1 MKTEDGK
8 MLAIYRRLWLVNWAE
23 QWQYRANLMMY
34 LFFWL
39 VSPIVYLAVW
49 TTIAN
54 AQGNVSGMTAPDFV
68 AYYMILLIVNIST
81 SDITVYLL
89 ANRIMDGTLSNML
102 ILPIHPV
109 LTHVLMNNLAFKA
122 LQLIALTPIWAILYL
137 LYQPVLVLTPVNLLL
152 AIPALLMGFLILFF
166 VGAIITSIA
175 FWTTR
180 VWALWDF
187 FNALFGLFAGQ
198 FVPLA
203 LLPPTL
209 QTVAQVLPFRL
220 SLYFPIEL
228 ILGKLTLQQAMLNL
242 GLQALWCGVAYISFR
257 LIWRAGVRNYTAVGA

>member
-1 MKTEDGK
+1 
-8 MLAIYRRLWLVNWAE
+8 MLAIYKRLWLVNWAE

-54 AQGNVSGMTAPDFV
+54 TQGSVNGMSAQDFV
-68 AYYMILLIVNIST
+68 AYYMILLVVNIAT
-81 SDITVYLL
+81 SDITIHLL
-89 ANRIMDGTLSNML
+89 GYKIMDGTFSNML

-122 LQLIALTPIWAILYL
+122 LQLVALTPIWAVLYL
-137 LYQPVLVLTPVNLLL
+137 LYRPVLTILPINLLL

-166 VGAIITSIA
+166 FGVIITSVA

-187 FNALFGLFAGQ
+187 FYALFGLFAGQ

-228 ILGKLTLQQAMLNL
+228 ILGKLTLQQTALNL
-242 GLQALWCGVAYISFR
+242 GLQAVWCVVTYLAFR
-257 LIWRAGVRNYTAVGA
+257 LIWRAGVRNYSAVGA

>member
-1 MKTEDGK
+1 
-8 MLAIYRRLWLVNWAE
+8 MLAIYKRLWLVNWAE

-54 AQGNVSGMTAPDFV
+54 TQGSVNGMSAQDFV
-68 AYYMILLIVNIST
+68 AYYMVLLVVNIAT
-81 SDITVYLL
+81 SDITIHLL
-89 ANRIMDGTLSNML
+89 GYKIMDGTLSNML

-122 LQLIALTPIWAILYL
+122 LQLVALTPIWLVLYL
-137 LYQPVLVLTPVNLLL
+137 LYQPVLTILPINLLL

-166 VGAIITSIA
+166 FGVIITSVA

-187 FNALFGLFAGQ
+187 FYALFGLFAGQ

-203 LLPPTL
+203 LLPPAL
-209 QTVAQVLPFRL
+209 QNVAQVLPFRL

-228 ILGKLTLQQAMLNL
+228 ILGKLTLQQTALNL
-242 GLQALWCGVAYISFR
+242 GLQVVWCVVTYFAFR
-257 LIWRAGVRNYTAVGA
+257 LIWRAGVRNYSAVGA

>member
-1 MKTEDGK
+1 
-8 MLAIYRRLWLVNWAE
+8 MLAIYKRLWLVNWAE

-54 AQGNVSGMTAPDFV
+54 TQGSVNGMSAQDFV
-68 AYYMILLIVNIST
+68 AYYMVLLVVNIAT
-81 SDITVYLL
+81 SDITIHLL
-89 ANRIMDGTLSNML
+89 GYKIMDGTLSNML

-122 LQLIALTPIWAILYL
+122 LQLVALTPIWLVLYL
-137 LYQPVLVLTPVNLLL
+137 LYQPVLTILPINLLL

-166 VGAIITSIA
+166 FGVIITSVA

-187 FNALFGLFAGQ
+187 FYALFGLFAGQ

-203 LLPPTL
+203 LLPPAL

-228 ILGKLTLQQAMLNL
+228 ILGKLTLQQTALNL
-242 GLQALWCGVAYISFR
+242 GLQVVWCVVTYFAFR
-257 LIWRAGVRNYTAVGA
+257 LIWRAGVRNYSAVGA

>member
-1 MKTEDGK
+1 
-8 MLAIYRRLWLVNWAE
+8 MLAIYKRLWLVNWAE

-54 AQGNVSGMTAPDFV
+54 TQGSVNGMSAQDFV
-68 AYYMILLIVNIST
+68 AYYMILLVVNIAT
-81 SDITVYLL
+81 SDITIHLL
-89 ANRIMDGTLSNML
+89 GYKIMDGTLSNML

-122 LQLIALTPIWAILYL
+122 LQLVALTPIWAVLYL
-137 LYQPVLVLTPVNLLL
+137 LYQPVLTILPINLLL
-152 AIPALLMGFLILFF
+152 AIPALLMGFLVLFF
-166 VGAIITSIA
+166 FGVIITSVA

-187 FNALFGLFAGQ
+187 FYALFGLFAGQ

-203 LLPPTL
+203 LLPPAL

-228 ILGKLTLQQAMLNL
+228 ILGKLTLQQTALNL
-242 GLQALWCGVAYISFR
+242 GLQVVWCVVTYFAFR
-257 LIWRAGVRNYTAVGA
+257 LIWRAGVRNYSAVGA

>member
-1 MKTEDGK
+1 

-54 AQGNVSGMTAPDFV
+54 AQGSVNGMSAQDFV
-68 AYYMILLIVNIST
+68 AYYMILLVVNIAT
-81 SDITVYLL
+81 SDITIHLL
-89 ANRIMDGTLSNML
+89 GYKIMDGTLSNML

-122 LQLIALTPIWAILYL
+122 LQLVALMPIWIVLYL
-137 LYQPVLVLTPVNLLL
+137 LYQPVLTILPVNLLL
-152 AIPALLMGFLILFF
+152 AIPALMMGFLILFF
-166 VGAIITSIA
+166 FGVIITSVA

-187 FNALFGLFAGQ
+187 FYALFGLFAGQ

-203 LLPPTL
+203 LLPPAM
-209 QTVAQVLPFRL
+209 QSVAQVLPFRL

-228 ILGKLTLQQAMLNL
+228 ILGKLTLQQTMLNL
-242 GLQALWCGVAYISFR
+242 GMQAAWCIVTYILFR
-257 LIWRAGVRNYTAVGA
+257 LIWRAGVRNYSAVGA

>member
-1 MKTEDGK
+1 
-8 MLAIYRRLWLVNWAE
+8 MLAIYKRLWLVNWAE

-54 AQGNVSGMTAPDFV
+54 TQGSVNGMSAQDFV
-68 AYYMILLIVNIST
+68 AYYMILLVVNIAT
-81 SDITVYLL
+81 SDITIHLL
-89 ANRIMDGTLSNML
+89 GYKIMDGTLSNML

-122 LQLIALTPIWAILYL
+122 LQLVALTPIWAVLYL
-137 LYQPVLVLTPVNLLL
+137 LYRPVLTILPINLLL

-166 VGAIITSIA
+166 FGVIITSVA

-187 FNALFGLFAGQ
+187 FYALFGLFAGQ

-203 LLPPTL
+203 LLPPAL

-228 ILGKLTLQQAMLNL
+228 ILGKLTLQQTALNL
-242 GLQALWCGVAYISFR
+242 GLQVVWCVVTYFAFR
-257 LIWRAGVRNYTAVGA
+257 LIWRAGVRNYSAVGA

>member
-1 MKTEDGK
+1 
-8 MLAIYRRLWLVNWAE
+8 MLAIYKRLWQVNWAE
-23 QWQYRANLMMY
+23 QWQYRANLVMY

-54 AQGNVSGMTAPDFV
+54 TQGSVNGMSAQNFVS
-68 AYYMILLIVNIST
+68 YYMILLVVNITT

-109 LTHVLMNNLAFKA
+109 LTHVLMNNLAFKV
-122 LQLIALTPIWAILYL
+122 LQLIALAPIWAVLYL
-137 LYQPVLVLTPVNLLL
+137 LYQPVLTLSPINLLL
-152 AIPALLMGFLILFF
+152 AIPALLMGFLIMFF
-166 VGAIITSIA
+166 FGAIITSVA

-180 VWALWDF
+180 IWALWDF
-187 FNALFGLFAGQ
+187 FNALFGLLGGQ

-209 QTVAQVLPFRL
+209 QTIAHLLPFQL

-228 ILGKLTLQQAMLNL
+228 ILGKLTPEQIALNL
-242 GLQALWCGVAYISFR
+242 GLQAIWCLLTYGLFR
-257 LIWRAGVRNYTAVGA
+257 LIWRAGIRNYSAVGA

>member
-1 MKTEDGK
+1 
-8 MLAIYRRLWLVNWAE
+8 MLTIYKRLWLVNWAE

-54 AQGNVSGMTAPDFV
+54 AQGSVNGLSAQDFV
-68 AYYMILLIVNIST
+68 AYYMVLLVVNITT

-122 LQLIALTPIWAILYL
+122 LQLIALTPIWAVLYL
-137 LYQPVLVLTPVNLLL
+137 LYRPVLTISVLNLLL
-152 AIPALLMGFLILFF
+152 ALPALLMGFLILFF
-166 VGAIITSIA
+166 FGAIITSVA

-187 FNALFGLFAGQ
+187 FNALFGLFGGQ
-198 FVPLA
+198 FVPLS
-203 LLPPTL
+203 LLPPAM
-209 QTVAQVLPFRL
+209 QAFAQVLPFHL
-220 SLYFPIEL
+220 ALYFPIQL
-228 ILGKLTLQQAMLNL
+228 ILGKLSLEQTAQNL
-242 GLQALWCGVAYISFR
+242 GLQVVWCIATYLLFR
-257 LIWRAGVRNYTAVGA
+257 LVWRAGVRNYSAVGA